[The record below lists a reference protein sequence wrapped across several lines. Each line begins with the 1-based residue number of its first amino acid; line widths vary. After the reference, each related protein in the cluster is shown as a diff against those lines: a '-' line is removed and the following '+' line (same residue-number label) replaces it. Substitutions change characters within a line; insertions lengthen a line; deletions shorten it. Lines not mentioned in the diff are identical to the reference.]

1 MRLLS
6 SLKPNEYVTSI
17 YHIDVKA
24 LANRG
29 IRGILTDLDNTLVA
43 WNSPQATPKLVAWLS
58 HVKDLGFRVMIL
70 SNNET
75 ARVRAFAQPLGIPCI
90 APARK
95 PRTVNFHRALAQLNV
110 SAGETAM
117 IGDQLFT
124 DVLGGNRAGLY
135 TILVQPIHPKEWF
148 GTKVNRIAERFVL
161 ARLPEPARQQEYTWD
176 DSGREDVLRDE

>member
-1 MRLLS
+1 MLS

-24 LANRG
+24 LADRG

-58 HVKDLGFRVMIL
+58 HVKNLGFRVMIL
-70 SNNET
+70 SNNEE
-75 ARVRAFAQPLGIPCI
+75 ARVRSFAEPLGIPCI

-95 PRTVNFHRALAQLNV
+95 PRTVNFHKALAQMNV

-117 IGDQLFT
+117 VGDQLFT

-135 TILVQPIHPKEWF
+135 TILVQPIHSKEWI
-148 GTKVNRIAERFVL
+148 GTKLNRIAERFVL
-161 ARLPEPARQQEYTWD
+161 ARLPSPSGQKEYTWD
-176 DSGREDVLRDE
+176 EVRREDVLQDE

>member
-24 LANRG
+24 LADRG

-58 HVKDLGFRVMIL
+58 HVKNLGFRVMIL
-70 SNNET
+70 SNNEE
-75 ARVRAFAQPLGIPCI
+75 ARVRSFAEPLGIPCI

-95 PRTVNFHRALAQLNV
+95 PRTVNFHKALAQMNV

-117 IGDQLFT
+117 VGDQLFT
-124 DVLGGNRAGLY
+124 AVLGGNRAGLY
-135 TILVQPIHPKEWF
+135 TILVQPIHSKEWI
-148 GTKVNRIAERFVL
+148 GTKLNRIAERFVL
-161 ARLPEPARQQEYTWD
+161 ARLPSPSGQKEYTWD
-176 DSGREDVLRDE
+176 EVRREDVLQDE